1 VRRETRAVES
11 AGERS
16 GTRLAE
22 PPEEPPETRL
32 GETPEERFGIPL
44 AEAPQE
50 RRRIVRFKP
59 YQRLMHLVMFTS
71 FLGLAATGL
80 PLMFSASPWSGLF
93 TRLLGGFQMAGLLHR
108 FFAFLLLVIFT
119 AHVGELGWRLLVRKQ
134 RELLWG
140 PSSMVPQPI
149 DLLQMYQHVLWF
161 AGLGERPRFDRF
173 TYWEKFDYWAVF
185 WGMFIIGGSGLLL
198 WFPQFFANLF
208 PGWIYNI
215 ALLVHGEE
223 ALLATGFIFTIHFFN
238 SHFRPEK
245 FPMDMV
251 MFTGQVTEDELR
263 EERPAEYDRLK
274 RHGQLE
280 SLAAPPEPS
289 WVSGG
294 GRVVGTLAVAT
305 GLVLLVFIVRGFFF
319 E

>member
-1 VRRETRAVES
+1 MTEATRIADAPQEPTRTS
-11 AGERS
+11 PGDAAQEQAG
-16 GTRLAE
+16 A
-22 PPEEPPETRL
+22 
-32 GETPEERFGIPL
+32 RF
-44 AEAPQE
+44 AEAPRG
-50 RRRIVRFKP
+50 RRGIVRFKP

-80 PLMFSASPWSGLF
+80 PLLFSSSPWSRVMS
-93 TRLLGGFQMAGLLHR
+93 RLLGGFQMAGVAHR
-108 FFAFLLLVIFT
+108 FFAFTLLAIFV
-119 AHVGELGWRLLVRKQ
+119 AHVAELTWRLVVRQQ

-140 PSSMVPQPI
+140 PTSMVPQPT
-149 DLLQMYQHVLWF
+149 DLRQMYEHVRWF
-161 AGLGERPRFDRF
+161 VGLGERPRFDRY

-198 WFPQFFANLF
+198 WFPQFFANFF

-251 MFTGQVTEDELR
+251 MFTGQVSEEELR
-263 EERPAEYDRLK
+263 EERPAEYDRLNAQ
-274 RHGQLE
+274 GQLDL
-280 SLAAPPEPS
+280 LAAPPEPS
-289 WVSGG
+289 WVSTG
-294 GRVVGTLAVAT
+294 GRVVGTVAVAT
-305 GLVLLVFIVRGFFF
+305 GLVLLIFIVRGFFF